1 MSLAAAL
8 ERAASELPAAAD
20 AIRPANGDPER
31 VLAALAPD
39 AAAEVLSWLL
49 AHEPASAAELADAWA
64 ERDEAAPV
72 FAAVDDAALPKAGRK
87 LLRRALH
94 RLRSRGVALSAKAP
108 EPRVAR
114 IAAADEEVEAAFVSP
129 IDPGG
134 ARIVTLIESNP
145 AGGAR
150 LFEVITDARSGVVEC
165 RIYTTTRGRARRFAH
180 ELATRERFSGTA
192 VPRDAARALLARAA
206 ARQAGDRPLPRSFA
220 EWRTHLAG
228 APDGAATP
236 GALAREALGGG
247 ADERAGVRRAVE
259 LIRERAVGPWLPADA
274 GLRALAEKLQEAGK
288 SKIIVSGARRREQL
302 DEVLREGQAEVF
314 GGDEAARAAEWLEET
329 AFLLWKSSREDDA
342 RACLAAAR
350 EVVAAPADA
359 SEVRRALLETALAPL
374 LERLRAE
381 EREQDATSLVVKP

>member
-1 MSLAAAL
+1 VSLADAL
-8 ERAASELPAAAD
+8 ERAASKLPAAAD

-39 AAAEVLSWLL
+39 AAAQVLAWLL
-49 AHEPASAAELADAWA
+49 ANEPDSAGELADAWA

-94 RLRSRGVALSAKAP
+94 RLRSRGVAVGEKAP

-114 IAAADEEVEAAFVSP
+114 VAAADEEIEAAFVSP

-150 LFEVITDARSGVVEC
+150 LFEVITDARAGVVEC
-165 RIYTTTRGRARRFAH
+165 RIYTTTRGRARRFAQ
-180 ELATRERFSGTA
+180 ELATRERFGGTP

-206 ARQAGDRPLPRSFA
+206 ARQPGDRPLPRAFA

-228 APDGAATP
+228 APEGAATP
-236 GALAREALGGG
+236 GELARAALGVG
-247 ADERAGVRRAVE
+247 ADERGAARRAAE
-259 LIRERAVGPWLPADA
+259 LVRERKIGPWLPADA
-274 GLRALAEKLQEAGK
+274 GLRALAEKLQEAAR
-288 SKIIVSGARRREQL
+288 SRIIVTGSRRREQL
-302 DEVLREGQAEVF
+302 EEVLREGEAEVF
-314 GGDEAARAAEWLEET
+314 AGDEAARAAEWLEET
-329 AFLLWKSSREDDA
+329 AFLLWKAAREDDA

-350 EVVAAPADA
+350 EAAGAG
-359 SEVRRALLETALAPL
+359 EGEIRRALLETALAPL